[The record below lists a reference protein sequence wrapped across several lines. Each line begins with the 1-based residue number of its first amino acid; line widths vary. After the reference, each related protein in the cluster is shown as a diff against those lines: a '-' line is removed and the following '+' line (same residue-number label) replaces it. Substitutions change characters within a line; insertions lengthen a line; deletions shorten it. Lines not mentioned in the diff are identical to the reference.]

1 MRSTPKVHRQV
12 VIYGQLK
19 SNTSRHKLTS
29 AIRPISHFSIP
40 ITHYSS
46 PPKAKFA
53 KPRINP
59 VNYLS
64 QSWLLDRRHALRA
77 MGTSISLPFL
87 ECMVPLRAA
96 EANTENPRRS
106 AFIYL
111 ANGVHSLN
119 YQITKPGKGYEFSR
133 SLKPLE
139 KHREVITPISG
150 LHHPGALGHDH
161 SCISVWLTGGK
172 LGPNER
178 NTISVDQKMAEIT
191 APHTRYPSIDIAL
204 TGTSL
209 AWTADGVRLPPMRR
223 CSEIFAS
230 MFEEPRGGKGAQR
243 RNLRRKGSVLDANL
257 DEVRQLDKSLGS
269 EDKGRMGQYLTSVRE
284 AEIRT
289 RRADAWLDTPLPEI
303 ADADRKRTN
312 RDIAATMAGDYF
324 RTVYDLIVLAFQ
336 TDVTRVA
343 TFSLGGEGDAF
354 SIPEI
359 GITESRHQ
367 LSHHGG
373 DPGYMEKLTN
383 YDTFAIDQY
392 SYFLTR
398 LAETKDLNGKPLLNS
413 TMSLFGSGMSY
424 GHSHGNANLP
434 LVLAGG
440 SDLGL
445 NHGGHLDFNQ
455 GHFKG
460 YQLDKPGEH
469 YALCSRPANP
479 NAHMSNLLLLMAQ
492 RMGVETDTFGDSN
505 KVMEL

>member
-1 MRSTPKVHRQV
+1 M
-12 VIYGQLK
+12 
-19 SNTSRHKLTS
+19 SNYLS
-29 AIRPISHFSIP
+29 
-40 ITHYSS
+40 
-46 PPKAKFA
+46 
-53 KPRINP
+53 
-59 VNYLS
+59 NYLS

-77 MGTSISLPFL
+77 LGTCISLPFL

-96 EANTENPRRS
+96 ESKTETPKRS

-119 YQITKPGKGYEFSR
+119 YQITTPGKDYQFSR

-139 KHREVITPISG
+139 KHRSVITPISG
-150 LHHPGALGHDH
+150 LHHPGALSHH
-161 SCISVWLTGGK
+161 HNCISVWLTGGK
-172 LGPNER
+172 LGPSDK
-178 NTISVDQKMAEIT
+178 NTISVDQAMAEVT
-191 APHTRYPSIDIAL
+191 AKHTRYSSMEIAL
-204 TGTSL
+204 TGDSL
-209 AWTADGVRLPPMRR
+209 GWTADGVRLPSMRR

-230 MFEEPRGGKGAQR
+230 LFEEPKGGKTAQR
-243 RNLRRKGSVLDANL
+243 RTLRRKGSVLDANL
-257 DEVRQLDKSLGS
+257 AEVRRLEQTMGAA
-269 EDKGRMGQYLTSVRE
+269 DKGRLDQYLTSVRE
-284 AEIRT
+284 AEVRT
-289 RRADAWLDTPLPEI
+289 RRADAWLDTPLPTI
-303 ADADRKRTN
+303 ADDDRKRTN
-312 RDIAATMAGDYF
+312 RDIPQTQAGDYF

-336 TDVTRVA
+336 TDLTRVA

-373 DPGYMEKLTN
+373 DAGYMEKLTN
-383 YDTFAIDQY
+383 YDTFAIEQF

-398 LAETKDLNGKPLLNS
+398 LAETKDLNGMPLMGT
-413 TMSLFGSGMSY
+413 TMALFGSGMCY

-445 NHGGHLDFNQ
+445 KHGSHLDFNQ

-469 YALCSRPANP
+469 YSLCSRPANA

-492 RMGVETDTFGDSN
+492 RMGVETDKFGDSN
-505 KVMEL
+505 KLIEL